1 MARRLS
7 SRHFDEGEV
16 AEPNLTP
23 LIDVVFVVLIMF
35 IVVAPILEI
44 DRVRLAA
51 GRHDNPDQIAA
62 QEGSEIVLHVHA
74 DNTIWLNRRQIDPS
88 RLEESLATLYDS
100 HPGERPQ
107 LFHDS
112 RALFGTYQQVKNAVE
127 SAGFEELDL
136 ILEPQ

>member
-7 SRHFDEGEV
+7 SRRFEEGEV
-16 AEPNLTP
+16 VEPNLTP

-35 IVVAPILEI
+35 IVIAPILEI
-44 DRVRLAA
+44 DRVRLAS

-62 QEGSEIVLHVHA
+62 RETSEIVLHVHD
-74 DNTIWLNRRQIDPS
+74 DNTIWLNRRQIDIS
-88 RLEESLATLYDS
+88 HLEENLAILHHS
-100 HPGERPQ
+100 HPEERPQ

-112 RALFGTYQQVKNAVE
+112 RAQFGTYQQVKNAVE